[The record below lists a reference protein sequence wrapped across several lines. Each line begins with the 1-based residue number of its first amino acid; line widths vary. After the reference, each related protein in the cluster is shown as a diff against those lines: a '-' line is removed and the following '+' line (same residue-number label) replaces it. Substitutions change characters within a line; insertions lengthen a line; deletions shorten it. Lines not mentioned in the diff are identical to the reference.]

1 MSQKLEEK
9 ALPFG
14 IQHTKSRMAELLAAD
29 VVVAAGSATLITPAV
44 MIFDRYVQTWRHW
57 MNTDINNLTQTCR

>member
-1 MSQKLEEK
+1 MTQKMEDK
-9 ALPFG
+9 ALPFN

-44 MIFDRYVQTWRHW
+44 MIFDRQV
-57 MNTDINNLTQTCR
+57 NAISI